1 MKDINVLLV
10 DDDSVTNFLST
21 KAIKAVINNVQISTA
36 ENGKIAIELLQ
47 NHVKKNEPLPHV
59 IFLDINMPV
68 MDGWEFLDTL
78 MELNNPL
85 LLTPIIYLYTSS
97 VYKEDINKAEQYA
110 IVKTIISKPFTF
122 EKIKEIFQ
130 ENNLV

>member
-1 MKDINVLLV
+1 
-10 DDDSVTNFLST
+10 
-21 KAIKAVINNVQISTA
+21 
-36 ENGKIAIELLQ
+36 
-47 NHVKKNEPLPHV
+47 
-59 IFLDINMPV
+59 MPV

>member
-1 MKDINVLLV
+1 LQL
-10 DDDSVTNFLST
+10 NF
-21 KAIKAVINNVQISTA
+21 KPC
-36 ENGKIAIELLQ
+36 E
-47 NHVKKNEPLPHV
+47 KNEPLPHV